1 MASKAV
7 WEQHLW
13 TWRPWTLRHNDL
25 DAAAEIVQNA
35 SNVRLQFDGAVA
47 GRSHTAAGAAVR
59 NAVESLIA
67 DARQWASTAGEV
79 RQHCPTAGV
88 NPAAHAEADL
98 AAALGEC
105 RRRGPVG

>member
-1 MASKAV
+1 MGTTSVDLA
-7 WEQHLW
+7 
-13 TWRPWTLRHNDL
+13 TLDAAAQRL

-67 DARQWASTAGEV
+67 DARRWASTAGEAASAL
-79 RQHCPTAGV
+79 RAGV
-88 NPAAHAEADL
+88 NLAAHAEADS
-98 AAALGEC
+98 AAAL
-105 RRRGPVG
+105 R